1 MLASYFDVDTVVA
14 ARARSGKP
22 VAFKPIWGKNA
33 VLAYSDV
40 TPLASAGSP
49 SYGYTYRLEGYP
61 VSNPGHY
68 HSSCDSWLYP
78 TTTHD
83 TPEIVGKA
91 AGYLFRTVVD

>member
-1 MLASYFDVDTVVA
+1 MLVA

-22 VAFKPIWGKNA
+22 GAFKPIWGKNA

-40 TPLASAGSP
+40 TPLVPAGSP
-49 SYGYTYRLEGYP
+49 SDGYTYRLEGYP
-61 VSNPGHY
+61 VSNSGHY
-68 HSSCDSWLYP
+68 DSSCDSWPYP

-83 TPEIVGKA
+83 APEIVGKA